1 MSELRLEFPQL
12 DKLVEMVS
20 ALQKHVD
27 EIAKWVQ
34 PDSFIQPATTP
45 VQSPATTIQAA
56 TMPGPVTTPPPVA
69 APTTGPIMAVPTSAP
84 SYTLEQVSKA
94 GADLIGQHPEKMAAL
109 MGLLQQFN
117 VPAVQALKP
126 DQLGAFATELRG
138 LGANL

>member
-20 ALQKHVD
+20 ALQKRVD

-34 PDSFIQPATTP
+34 PDSFTQ
-45 VQSPATTIQAA
+45 PATTIQAA
-56 TMPGPVTTPPPVA
+56 TILGPVTTPPPVA